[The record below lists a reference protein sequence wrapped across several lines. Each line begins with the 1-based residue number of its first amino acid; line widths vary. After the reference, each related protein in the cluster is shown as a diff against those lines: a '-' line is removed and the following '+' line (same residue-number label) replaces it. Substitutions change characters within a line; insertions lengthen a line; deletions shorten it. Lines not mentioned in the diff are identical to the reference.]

1 MNMHRMFHRYM
12 APADGDG
19 SAGGV
24 GGGEGDATGGGAGGA
39 GGTGDATG
47 VAADGKGAAGTGDAS
62 GSAAD
67 STGTAGTG
75 DGKKGSEGGA
85 WPDDWRARMVAD
97 ITDPAVRDKELK
109 QLGRYASPGE
119 VHRKNR
125 SLEHRLSSG
134 ELKSTLPKNA
144 KPEELAAWRA
154 ESGIPET
161 PDKYDL
167 DLGGGLVV
175 GEADRPL
182 VDKFLAAAHG
192 TNQTPDQVKAS
203 LRAYYEVNE
212 NITAQR
218 QDDDRRI
225 QEEST
230 DALRT
235 EWGPEFRRN
244 LNLIS
249 GLLDKTCSPEIKDQ
263 FLAGRLANG
272 TPIGSSPEAL
282 KMLLGL
288 ALVDNP
294 AGTVVPG
301 SGGNMAGAV
310 DEEIGKIEKIMKT
323 DRRAYNKDQKM
334 QDRYVE
340 LITAREALAKR
351 K

>member
-12 APADGDG
+12 RPADDAG
-19 SAGGV
+19 SAGG
-24 GGGEGDATGGGAGGA
+24 GDGGAVPAAAPAAAAPA
-39 GGTGDATG
+39 GDSSASAPAAKADDAP
-47 VAADGKGAAGTGDAS
+47 A
-62 GSAAD
+62 
-67 STGTAGTG
+67 G

-97 ITDPAVRDKELK
+97 IADPAVKDKELK

-119 VHRKNR
+119 VHRKAR
-125 SLEHRLSSG
+125 ALEQRLSSG

-144 KPEELAAWRA
+144 KPEELTAWRA
-154 ESGIPET
+154 EAGIPET

-230 DALRT
+230 DTLRT

-310 DEEIGKIEKIMKT
+310 DEEIGKIEKVMKT
-323 DRRAYNKDQKM
+323 DRRSYNKDQKM